1 MSGHYGGGLDEL
13 FLLVDRLRV
22 LTTGTM
28 GPTEF

>member
-1 MSGHYGGGLDEL
+1 MSGYYGGLGVL
-13 FLLVDRLRV
+13 LLVDRLRV